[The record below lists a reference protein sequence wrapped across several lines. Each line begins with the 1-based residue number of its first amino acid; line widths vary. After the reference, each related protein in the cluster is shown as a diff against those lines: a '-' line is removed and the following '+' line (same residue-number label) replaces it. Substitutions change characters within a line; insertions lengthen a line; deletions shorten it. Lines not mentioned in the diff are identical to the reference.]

1 MAKEVK
7 DSSRS
12 EGQDVAEAAPV
23 EKSVAVSRILSE
35 SDAKDF
41 VKLSDL
47 QNYSGELIVTE
58 DLNIFLSDNK
68 KEALKHASKQK
79 LKYFTIQWP

>member
-12 EGQDVAEAAPV
+12 EGQDVAEAAPG
-23 EKSVAVSRILSE
+23 SNPVAVSRILSE
-35 SDAKDF
+35 SEAKEF

>member
-1 MAKEVK
+1 MAKEDK
-7 DSSRS
+7 DNVTPKG
-12 EGQDVAEAAPV
+12 EDVAEAAPV
-23 EKSVAVSRILSE
+23 AISVAVSRVLSE
-35 SDAKDF
+35 SDAKEF
-41 VKLSDL
+41 VKISGL

-79 LKYFTIQWP
+79 LKYFTITWP

>member
-1 MAKEVK
+1 MAKEGK
-7 DSSRS
+7 DNVESKDL
-12 EGQDVAEAAPV
+12 GVAEAAPV
-23 EKSVAVSRILSE
+23 AVSVAVSRILSE
-35 SDAKDF
+35 YDAKEF
-41 VKLSDL
+41 VKISGL

-79 LKYFTIQWP
+79 LKYFTITWP